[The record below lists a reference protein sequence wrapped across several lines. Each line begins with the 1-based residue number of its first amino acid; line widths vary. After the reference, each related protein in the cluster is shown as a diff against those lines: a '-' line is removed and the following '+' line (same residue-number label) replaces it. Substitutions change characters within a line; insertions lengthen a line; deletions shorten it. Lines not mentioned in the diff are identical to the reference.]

1 MKQINRSSL
10 KIIIEAASMVLSLL
24 LGILL
29 GNYMNVHHVFNDEH
43 TTNWTLVL
51 VVMSA
56 VVVYVIVWAVVN
68 IRKLDKKDNQ

>member
-56 VVVYVIVWAVVN
+56 VSEA
-68 IRKLDKKDNQ
+68 LQ